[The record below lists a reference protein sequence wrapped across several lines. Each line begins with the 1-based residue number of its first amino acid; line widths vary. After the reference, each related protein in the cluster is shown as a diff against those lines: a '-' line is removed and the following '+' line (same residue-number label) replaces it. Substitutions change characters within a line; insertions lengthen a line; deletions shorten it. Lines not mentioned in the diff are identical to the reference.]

1 MSQRPA
7 GHKTRDEET
16 SVPAW
21 LTKAPVHVAI
31 IMDGNG
37 RWAKKRHLPRVAGH
51 RQGAQAVR
59 ATVTACRSWGIRY
72 LTLYA
77 FSWENWRRSRF
88 EVDALMRLLEDYLDR
103 EESLL
108 LGKDIRFRAIGDRAR
123 LPLSV
128 SRRIEAVERSTGDC
142 CSMTLTLALSYS
154 GREEILA
161 AARKIATDAS
171 KGLLDPRDLTE
182 DIFSRSLES
191 SILPPPDLLIRT
203 SGEYRVSNFLLWQ
216 IAYTELY
223 FTGVFWPDFGE
234 EDLKLALMDYQ
245 ERQRRF
251 GAEEE
256 RLPDLVDREAGN

>member
-1 MSQRPA
+1 MRQRSGGPGVA
-7 GHKTRDEET
+7 KEEL
-16 SVPAW
+16 SVPEW
-21 LTKAPVHVAI
+21 LTKSPDHVAI

-59 ATVTACRSWGIRY
+59 TTVTACRSWGIRY

-88 EVDALMRLLEDYLDR
+88 EVDALMHLLEDYLDR
-103 EESLL
+103 EEALL
-108 LGKDIRFRAIGDRAR
+108 IRKDIRFRAIGDRSR

-128 SRRIEAVERSTGDC
+128 CRRLEAVERSTGEC
-142 CSMTLTLALSYS
+142 HSMTLTLALSYS

-161 AARKIATDAS
+161 AARKVAEDAAA
-171 KGLLDPRDLTE
+171 GRVDPRGLTE
-182 DIFSRSLES
+182 DLFSRYLES
-191 SILPPPDLLIRT
+191 SVLPPPDLLIRT

-223 FTGVFWPDFGE
+223 FTGVYWPDFGE
-234 EDLKLALMDYQ
+234 EDLKLALQDYQ
-245 ERQRRF
+245 ERRRRF

-256 RLPDLVDREAGN
+256 MPSGLDDRETGN